1 MAARSRGEQGMVLVM
16 GVTGAGKSYFINR
29 LKDGSVVEGSTMD
42 SCEFSS
48 DSIFNVN
55 SITIVSRHG
64 SLRNC
69 RDLHRRNGCCSR

>member
-42 SCEFSS
+42 SCEFPRYS
-48 DSIFNVN
+48 DLEVN
-55 SITIVSRHG
+55 
-64 SLRNC
+64 
-69 RDLHRRNGCCSR
+69 